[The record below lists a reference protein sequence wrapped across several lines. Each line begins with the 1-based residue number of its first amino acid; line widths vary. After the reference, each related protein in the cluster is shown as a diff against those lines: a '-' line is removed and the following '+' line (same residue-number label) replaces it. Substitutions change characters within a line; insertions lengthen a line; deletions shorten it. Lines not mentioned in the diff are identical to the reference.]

1 SVLFCC
7 FAALAIGK
15 TRRPFIEK
23 NFFFEKLLDSGG
35 LHISYRALPVKANTS
50 AIPMTIAIIPVF
62 PVLFIICS
70 LRLIFVWKLSHCG
83 KQAGRV

>member
-1 SVLFCC
+1 LFCC

-35 LHISYRALPVKANTS
+35 LHISYRY
-50 AIPMTIAIIPVF
+50 
-62 PVLFIICS
+62 
-70 LRLIFVWKLSHCG
+70 LITGISSILVVQQG
-83 KQAGRV
+83 DR